1 MSPTFLTVMN
11 FMLELHLIFFTFII
25 NVFLSDIG
33 ILLGGQIH
41 NQLEREV
48 VPALDNALRMTAG
61 AKTNIPTYTQRMNF
75 LK

>member
-1 MSPTFLTVMN
+1 
-11 FMLELHLIFFTFII
+11 MLELHLIYIFKFII

-33 ILLGGQIH
+33 TLLGGQIH

-61 AKTNIPTYTQRMNF
+61 AKTNIHTHRG
-75 LK
+75 